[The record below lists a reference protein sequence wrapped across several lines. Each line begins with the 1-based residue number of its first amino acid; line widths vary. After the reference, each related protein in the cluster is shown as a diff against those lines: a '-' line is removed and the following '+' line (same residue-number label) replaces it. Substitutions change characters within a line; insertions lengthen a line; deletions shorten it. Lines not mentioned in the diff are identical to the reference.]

1 MHFERPRYWS
11 AAILGVISALQL
23 GGQPTDSGELERKV
37 RQLEERLKRMEEKLE
52 QLQPRLGPAPAAD
65 GADGEPIAPV
75 AVREPAEA
83 VAGRDGF
90 WIKSAGG
97 DFKLNLA
104 GYLQSDGRFYT
115 NNLGTN
121 TFLLRRVRPILQ
133 GTIYK
138 NIDFRLIPDFGGG
151 TVTLQD
157 AYLEFKYFPKATLR
171 AGKFKAPLGL
181 EQLQADQDLAFV
193 ERALPTNLVP
203 NRDLGIQLSGDLA
216 KNRLNYA
223 VGVFD
228 GAPDGASADT
238 DSNNRKDVVARLFAR
253 LKGLGVGIA
262 ASMGRQDG
270 ALPSFKTPGQVT
282 FFSYGTNV
290 TAAGARTRFSPQA
303 YYYHGPLGLMFEYVR
318 SEQRVKKGTN
328 APAVSNSAW
337 QLAGSYFLTG
347 ERKAFKSGPVL
358 REFEPFNGGWGA
370 WELVGR
376 FEQLTVDP
384 AVYTLGLADPA
395 RSARRAR
402 AWAGGVNWYLNRN
415 VKLVL
420 NYEDTSFSGGASGG
434 DRSREHAVLSRFQIA
449 F

>member
-1 MHFERPRYWS
+1 
-11 AAILGVISALQL
+11 
-23 GGQPTDSGELERKV
+23 
-37 RQLEERLKRMEEKLE
+37 
-52 QLQPRLGPAPAAD
+52 
-65 GADGEPIAPV
+65 
-75 AVREPAEA
+75 
-83 VAGRDGF
+83 
-90 WIKSAGG
+90 
-97 DFKLNLA
+97 
-104 GYLQSDGRFYT
+104 
-115 NNLGTN
+115 
-121 TFLLRRVRPILQ
+121 VRPILQ

-151 TVTLQD
+151 TTVLQD

-203 NRDLGIQLSGDLA
+203 NRDLGIQLSGDLG

-228 GAPDGASADT
+228 GTPDGASVDA
-238 DSNNRKDVVARLFAR
+238 DSNNRKDLVARLFATPFQTLAIDNP

-262 ASMGRQDG
+262 ASTGRQDG
-270 ALPSFKTPGQVT
+270 TLPGFKSPGQVT

-303 YYYHGPLGLMFEYVR
+303 YYYYGPLGLMFEYVR
-318 SEQRVKKGTN
+318 SEQKVKKGTST
-328 APAVSNSAW
+328 PVVSNNAL

-347 ERKAFKSGPVL
+347 ERKAFKSGSPL
-358 REFEPFNGGWGA
+358 REFDPFRGGWGA
-370 WELVGR
+370 WELVAR
-376 FEQLTVDP
+376 FEQLSVDP
-384 AVYTLGLADPA
+384 AAYALGLADPA
-395 RSARRAR
+395 KSARRAR

-415 VKLVL
+415 VRLVL
-420 NYEDTSFSGGASGG
+420 NYENTRFTGGAAGG
-434 DRSREHAVLSRFQIA
+434 DRSPEHAVLSRFQIA